1 MQKEQINYKQ
11 LNYKVMDKIIINV
24 LEKNLDTYFIVSDG
38 FTSIDEALEYAN
50 KYGYYVTVNGIFI
63 N

>member
-1 MQKEQINYKQ
+1 
-11 LNYKVMDKIIINV
+11 MDKIIINV
-24 LEKNLDTYFIVSDG
+24 LEKNLDTYFLVSDS
-38 FTSIDEALEYAN
+38 FTNIDEALKYAN